1 MYLYSL
7 IISMW
12 FPGLDAQQPLF
23 SYGKVF
29 SHGASNQASYS
40 GSSTQSLHSD
50 ISKCNQEGFFLWQTE
65 SPRRAVPETIYEFF
79 MHCAASSPIYT
90 SKTRI

>member
-50 ISKCNQEGFFLWQTE
+50 ISKCNQEGFF
-65 SPRRAVPETIYEFF
+65 F
-79 MHCAASSPIYT
+79 MAN
-90 SKTRI
+90 RITQKSCSRNNL